1 MMSSGAMFTVGHST
15 HTVDRFVS
23 LLKRHGISVVA
34 DVRSSPFSRFN
45 PQFNRESLA
54 KSLKE
59 NRIKYVFMGDTL
71 GARTDDASCYVDGKV
86 KYSLLAKTAR
96 FKEGIERLMKGVE
109 DHRIALMCAERE
121 PLECHRTLLVSQALT
136 AKGLSI
142 QHIHSDGGLERH
154 EDALERL
161 LDIVGLPREDL
172 FRSKAELLA
181 EALAQQEDRIAYQ
194 DARQSQDESGAAR

>member
-1 MMSSGAMFTVGHST
+1 MMSNGAMFTVGHST

-23 LLKRHGISVVA
+23 LLKRHDISVLA

-45 PQFNRESLA
+45 PQFNRDSLK

-59 NRIKYVFMGDTL
+59 NGIKYVFMGNTL
-71 GARTDDASCYVDGKV
+71 GARTDDTSCYVDGKV
-86 KYSLLAKTAR
+86 KYSRLARTAR
-96 FKEGIERLMKGVE
+96 FQESIERLMKGVE

-121 PLECHRTLLVSQALT
+121 PLECHRTLLVSQALV

-142 QHIHSDGGLERH
+142 QHIHSDGSLEQH

-161 LDIVGLPREDL
+161 LDVVGLPHEDL
-172 FRSKAELLA
+172 FRSKAEFVA
-181 EALAQQEDRIAYQ
+181 EALAQQEDRIAYRNTNQ
-194 DARQSQDESGAAR
+194 NQNESGAAQ